1 MVFFQTILFHII
13 AGEERI
19 CMDTVLYGR
28 VCFLSTAALFNC
40 GLTNWSCISR
50 PVKGDIMLV
59 CMVSV
64 VKLIPC
70 NLSCMFCYF
79 GLWVLSFSGKAESH
93 IGSPCHLIIV

>member
-1 MVFFQTILFHII
+1 MHGYCALWKSLFF
-13 AGEERI
+13 
-19 CMDTVLYGR
+19 
-28 VCFLSTAALFNC
+28 C

-93 IGSPCHLIIV
+93 IGSLRHLIIV